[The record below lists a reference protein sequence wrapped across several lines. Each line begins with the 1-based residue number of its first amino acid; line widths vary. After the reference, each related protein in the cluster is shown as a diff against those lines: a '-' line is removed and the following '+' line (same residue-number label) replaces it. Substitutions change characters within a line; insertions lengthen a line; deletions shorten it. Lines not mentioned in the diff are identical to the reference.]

1 MENNSNDIH
10 KQNQKKIEYY
20 IKRLQ
25 NINDN
30 EEDIKVVTEDS
41 FENQE
46 KEYEENNRQRTKKE
60 VSLTPLFVVIIL
72 GINLMIYNK
81 YGDDNI
87 LILFIT
93 LCISLYIYRKLFPK
107 KAKKKLAKHFEEL
120 LDKITSLFL
129 FLFRDDN
136 KENKSKKYI
145 SVSSDDKNKLLN
157 EEEKTDNNMESPLLN
172 I

>member
-1 MENNSNDIH
+1 MENYSNDIH

-46 KEYEENNRQRTKKE
+46 KEYDRQRKKKE
-60 VSLTPLFVVIIL
+60 VSLAPLFIVIIL
-72 GINLMIYNK
+72 GINLMVYNK

-93 LCISLYIYRKLFPK
+93 ICISLYIYHKLFPK
-107 KAKKKLAKHFEEL
+107 NAKKKLAKHFEEL
-120 LDKITSLFL
+120 LDKITNLFL
-129 FLFRDDN
+129 FLFKDDN
-136 KENKSKKYI
+136 KENKLKKYI
-145 SVSSDDKNKLLN
+145 SVSSDDKNMLLN

>member
-1 MENNSNDIH
+1 MENNSKDIH

-30 EEDIKVVTEDS
+30 GEDIKVVTEDS

-46 KEYEENNRQRTKKE
+46 KEYEENNRQRIKKE
-60 VSLTPLFVVIIL
+60 VSLAPLFIVIIL

-93 LCISLYIYRKLFPK
+93 LCISLYIYHKLFPK